1 MLNAVVLAHPGCASY
16 STHPSQRT
24 GLDTVVQS
32 STRNYSVVVR
42 NALTIC
48 AVLLTLLPVPVTLLG
63 LLPAYRSHARFLVFY
78 APLICV
84 LTLGYLF
91 YLRDVLARVLFA
103 QFMRPSDDLDPYYR
117 QTFSGWASHTLARAR
132 SVIVTCLP
140 ALLMLTSYYC
150 VTRYATRLNDSVLLA
165 SDMYRLQFAQQRIT
179 LVDSAADSATT
190 SARPAPGKE
199 DKSAMVTAPPFN
211 PADLPRVREYALR
224 SAGIADIPYFT
235 ELTALYLG
243 AFVAALAAV
252 ITMSLKEYAKEAMG
266 LTETELVLGRLS
278 TDPW

>member
-1 MLNAVVLAHPGCASY
+1 
-16 STHPSQRT
+16 
-24 GLDTVVQS
+24 
-32 STRNYSVVVR
+32 VVVR

-91 YLRDVLARVLFA
+91 YLRDVIARILFA

-117 QTFSGWASHTLARAR
+117 QTFSGWVSHTLARTR
-132 SVIVTCLP
+132 SIIVTCLP

-150 VTRYATRLNDSVLLA
+150 VTRYAARLNDSVLLA

-179 LVDSAADSATT
+179 FVDGAPDSTTT

-199 DKSAMVTAPPFN
+199 SSGATVTAPAIN
-211 PADLPRVREYALR
+211 PSDLPRMREYALR

-235 ELTALYLG
+235 ELTALYIG
-243 AFVAALAAV
+243 AFVAALVAV

-278 TDPW
+278 TEP

>member
-1 MLNAVVLAHPGCASY
+1 MQWSGRSRHHPKRNAP
-16 STHPSQRT
+16 TQRT
-24 GLDTVVQS
+24 GLDNVVRAS
-32 STRNYSVVVR
+32 ERDYSLVVR

-63 LLPAYRSHARFLVFY
+63 LLPTYRSQARFLVFY

-117 QTFSGWASHTLARAR
+117 QTFSGWANHILARAR

-140 ALLMLTSYYC
+140 ALLMLTSYFC
-150 VTRYATRLNDSVLLA
+150 VTRYAARLNDSVLLA
-165 SDMYRLQFAQQRIT
+165 SDMYRLQFAQQQIT
-179 LVDSAADSATT
+179 FVDSVADSTTT
-190 SARPAPGKE
+190 SARLGAVKA
-199 DKSAMVTAPPFN
+199 DKGSTVAAAPFN
-211 PADLPRVREYALR
+211 PADLPRAREYALR

-252 ITMSLKEYAKEAMG
+252 ITMSLKEYAKDAMG

-278 TDPW
+278 TDP